1 MPPCQFPDYF
11 KITPKGFKKKKK
23 NQPPKTSSISQHR
36 HRARAGG
43 EGFRSFVI
51 HSWKEQL
58 LLSGSGSRT
67 TARHPAAWQW
77 QGSPGAFF
85 HIDKCRKL
93 NSAALGHLE
102 EIQIIEAA
110 ELTINTLAEHSHSG
124 ADFCFCLGIFF
135 IPTDFSIST
144 GRQ

>member
-1 MPPCQFPDYF
+1 MDIQYLS
-11 KITPKGFKKKKK
+11 TQAQG
-23 NQPPKTSSISQHR
+23 T
-36 HRARAGG
+36 RAGG
-43 EGFRSFVI
+43 ESVRSFVI

-77 QGSPGAFF
+77 RGSPGAFF

-110 ELTINTLAEHSHSG
+110 ELTINTLVEHSHSA
-124 ADFCFCLGIFF
+124 ADFCFCLSIFF
-135 IPTDFSIST
+135 IPTHFIIST
-144 GRQ
+144 GKQ